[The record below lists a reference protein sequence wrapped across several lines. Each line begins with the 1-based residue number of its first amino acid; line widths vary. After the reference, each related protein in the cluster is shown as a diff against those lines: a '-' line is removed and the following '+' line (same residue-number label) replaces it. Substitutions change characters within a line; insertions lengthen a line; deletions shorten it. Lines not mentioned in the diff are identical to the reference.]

1 MKTLGIL
8 GGLGPMAGIYFAEL
22 LTRKTK
28 AAADQE
34 HLRFLLY
41 SNPATP
47 DRTGFILGESS
58 EDPLPVLAESLKK
71 LESSGAEVIAI
82 PCMTSH
88 FFFDEL
94 QRAVEI
100 PVLNGIR
107 ETAFMLS
114 KRGIQRAGI
123 LATTGTIHTGLFQK
137 AFRELGMEALIPG
150 ETDQKAVMDIIYN
163 EAKAGKPIS
172 ADALFQ
178 VSDGL
183 LERGAQICVL
193 GCTELSLA
201 LKEHLIP
208 KEREGE
214 FLDVLDA
221 LSEAAVL
228 ACGAELES

>member
-28 AAADQE
+28 AESDQE
-34 HLRFLLY
+34 HLQFLLY

-47 DRTGFILGESS
+47 DRTGFILGNST
-58 EDPLPVLAESLKK
+58 EDPLPVLVESLKK

-88 FFFDEL
+88 FFFEQL
-94 QRAVEI
+94 ENAVKI

-107 ETAFMLS
+107 ETASMLS
-114 KRGIQRAGI
+114 KKGIKSAGV

-137 AFRELGMEALIPG
+137 AFEEFGIEALVPD
-150 ETDQKAVMDIIYN
+150 ESEQNKVMDIIYK

-172 ADALFQ
+172 AKTLFSVSDALK
-178 VSDGL
+178 G
-183 LERGAQICVL
+183 RGAQICVL
-193 GCTELSLA
+193 GCTELSLV

-208 KEREGE
+208 AEREGE
-214 FLDVLDA
+214 FLDVLEA
-221 LSEAAVL
+221 LSEAAIR
-228 ACGAELES
+228 ACGGVPIG